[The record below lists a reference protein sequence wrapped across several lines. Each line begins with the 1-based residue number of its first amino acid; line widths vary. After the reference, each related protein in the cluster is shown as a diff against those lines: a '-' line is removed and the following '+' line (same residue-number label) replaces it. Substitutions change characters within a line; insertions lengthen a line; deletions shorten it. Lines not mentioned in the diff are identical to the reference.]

1 MKIRTAF
8 IEDLDQLVTLFEE
21 YRAFYHKPA
30 QPEVAREFLRNRMNN
45 EESVIYV
52 AELKNKSLA
61 GFVQLYPYFSS
72 TNLKRLWL
80 LNDLYVNPNYRG
92 QGISVQLIEK
102 AQQLAKETN
111 AHALMLETGKDNV
124 VGNRLYPKTGFKLYD
139 DVNFYEWK
147 CAES

>member
-1 MKIRTAF
+1 MKIRTASLK
-8 IEDLDQLVTLFEE
+8 DLDQLVILFEE
-21 YRAFYHKPA
+21 YRAFYDKPA
-30 QPEVAREFLRNRMNN
+30 QAKEAKQFLLNRMQN

-52 AELKNKSLA
+52 AELKGITLA

-80 LNDLYVNPNYRG
+80 LNDLFISPNSRG
-92 QGISVQLIEK
+92 KGISVQLIEK
-102 AQQLAKETN
+102 AQQLAKDTG
-111 AHALMLETGKDNV
+111 AYALMLETGKDNV

>member
-1 MKIRTAF
+1 MRIRTAF

-45 EESVIYV
+45 KESVIYV

-92 QGISVQLIEK
+92 QGISGPAWSIRLWQ
-102 AQQLAKETN
+102 N
-111 AHALMLETGKDNV
+111 HNHAHDCWAGGRHRRRNIGGWTTGQ
-124 VGNRLYPKTGFKLYD
+124 R
-139 DVNFYEWK
+139 
-147 CAES
+147 S